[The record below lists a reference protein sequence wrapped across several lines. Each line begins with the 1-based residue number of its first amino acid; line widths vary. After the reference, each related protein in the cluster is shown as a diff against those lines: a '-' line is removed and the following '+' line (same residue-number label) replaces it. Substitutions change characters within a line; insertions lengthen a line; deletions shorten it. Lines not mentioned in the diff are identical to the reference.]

1 MAVVLLDVGNV
12 VARARH
18 SIAHEILEDFG
29 VPREAARQVFNL
41 PQYADF
47 SRGKIGGE
55 DWYNAF
61 LATLP
66 QGTQGELLLSDFRT
80 AHDRHI
86 YDIDTG
92 VLRIFLDLT
101 RPKDNRIAVATNT
114 NGWQTQV
121 IETELS
127 LDLEGLAAYG
137 VYRSDQIRM
146 LKQDPGYF
154 EHVLAQI
161 ERQKGSPLGPENVY
175 LVDDNQ
181 ANLEIAGRLG
191 IHPVFYDISA
201 GIPQASRKLQLDLEV
216 RGLL

>member
-18 SIAHEILEDFG
+18 GITHEILEDLG

-55 DWYNAF
+55 DWYLAF

-66 QGTQGELLLSDFRT
+66 QGKQELLLHDFRT
-80 AHDRHI
+80 AHDQHI
-86 YDIDTG
+86 YDIDMG
-92 VLRIFLDLT
+92 VLRIFHDLT
-101 RPKDNRIAVATNT
+101 ISRDNRIAVASNT
-114 NGWQTQV
+114 NGWQTHV
-121 IETELS
+121 IETESS

-137 VYRSDQIRM
+137 VYRSNQIRM

-175 LVDDNQ
+175 LVDDNM
-181 ANLEIAGRLG
+181 ANLGIAGRLG

-201 GIPQASRKLQLDLEV
+201 GISQASRKLRLDLEA